1 MRRPTVWS
9 LVQPARLKA
18 IVRRITLAPIGVLDS
33 MEAEA
38 TREILD
44 VLEHVYGVVGSSS
57 LQRRIP
63 KFSLGATIHLA
74 MDFGL

>member
-1 MRRPTVWS
+1 
-9 LVQPARLKA
+9 
-18 IVRRITLAPIGVLDS
+18 